1 MEKKTTK
8 KVATKTASKQ
18 KASKTI
24 KHDDYVLAPESTPF
38 VTNYDAKPSLLQR
51 IKKFLGL

>member
-8 KVATKTASKQ
+8 KVATKAASKQ
-18 KASKTI
+18 KTSKTI
-24 KHDDYVLAPESTPF
+24 KYDYVLAPESTPF
-38 VTNYDAKPSLLQR
+38 VTNYDAKLSLLQR

>member
-8 KVATKTASKQ
+8 KVATKATSKK
-18 KASKTI
+18 KAPKVI
-24 KHDDYVLAPESTPF
+24 KQDYILAPESTPY

>member
-8 KVATKTASKQ
+8 KVATKATSKK
-18 KASKTI
+18 KAPKTI
-24 KHDDYVLAPESTPF
+24 KQDYVLAPESTPF